1 MKFIMEKSGIK
12 QRMIGTLLVLG
23 MLGFVLAP
31 DARADGWAFGVDIPM
46 QFAYTGDVKGTARP
60 GGFIASLD
68 LPFHVGVGTES
79 YTAEA
84 EDSSGTVTFNI
95 EYNFTDFYVWQNFEM
110 MSVAFG
116 VGNGTAQIPEFD
128 DGTGSLIS
136 TDEADADQVFLRLGW
151 FLNQN
156 WEFHVAYHQIDAVA
170 NVLVAGVADGT
181 TIDLRGVMTTAGFKF
196 MF

>member
-1 MKFIMEKSGIK
+1 MKLLTTNFKIK
-12 QRMIGTLLVLG
+12 QNLIGALIGLG
-23 MLGFVLAP
+23 MLGFVFTP
-31 DARADGWAFGVDIPM
+31 DARADGWALGVDIPM
-46 QFAYTGDVKGTARP
+46 QFAYTGDIKGTARP
-60 GGFIASLD
+60 AGFIASLD
-68 LPFHVGVGTES
+68 LPFHVGVGSES
-79 YTAEA
+79 YSVEA
-84 EDSSGTVTFNI
+84 EDSSGIVTFNI
-95 EYNFTDFYVWQNFEM
+95 DYNFTDFYVWYNFQV

-116 VGNGTAQIPEFD
+116 GGRGTAQIPEFD

-181 TIDLRGVMTTAGFKF
+181 TVDLRGVMSTAGFKF